1 MSLLTSILLL
11 DKPLGLS
18 SNAVLQRVRWLLGKP
33 KAGHTGT
40 LDPLATGMLPICIG
54 EATRFAGL
62 LLAES
67 KCYRAR
73 VALGVETASGD
84 RDGAV
89 VAESPVPT
97 LSEASIRAVLADFC
111 GEITQVPP
119 MYSAIK
125 HQGVPLYKLARAGE
139 SVVVKSRQVRIDRIE
154 LTAFGS
160 GFIELEVACG
170 SGTYI
175 RTLGMDIARALGTV
189 GHLASLHRA
198 WVSPFEQSGMA
209 SLDEVGGWAE
219 AGKPGLPPWL
229 VPVESALTRFPLLE
243 LDQEQATRLKH
254 GRPCPQVG
262 RTAGVYRLRD
272 QDAAFF
278 GLGEVDQAGILRAR
292 RLLATG
298 SQGPAQV
305 ITTSSQPDSVS
316 DVPKTRDPSL
326 PD

>member
-18 SNAVLQRVRWLLGKP
+18 SNAALQRVRWLLGKP

-67 KCYRAR
+67 KCYRTRIAF
-73 VALGVETASGD
+73 GTETASGD
-84 RDGAV
+84 RDGEV
-89 VAESPVPT
+89 VAEAAVPA
-97 LSEASIRAVLADFC
+97 LSEERIRPVLADFC

-139 SVVVKSRQVRIDRIE
+139 SVVVKPRQVRVDRIE
-154 LTAFGS
+154 LIALGS
-160 GFIELEVACG
+160 DCIELEVTCG

-175 RTLGMDIARALGTV
+175 RSLGMDIARALGTV
-189 GHLASLHRA
+189 GHLAALRRC
-198 WVSPFEQSGMA
+198 WVSPFELAPMA
-209 SLDEVGGWAE
+209 SLDEVRLWSE
-219 AGKPGLPPWL
+219 AGMVGDPPWL
-229 VPVESALTRFPLLE
+229 VPVESALTGFPILE
-243 LDQEQATRLKH
+243 LGAEQTGHLKH
-254 GRPCPQVG
+254 GRPCPQIG

-272 QDAAFF
+272 PEAAFF
-278 GLGEVDQAGILRAR
+278 GLGEVDPAGTLRAR
-292 RLLATG
+292 RLLTTG
-298 SQGPAQV
+298 H
-305 ITTSSQPDSVS
+305 
-316 DVPKTRDPSL
+316 
-326 PD
+326 